1 MPADMK
7 AQIQMPVDN
16 HEAEMARADLYKMA
30 KYSMKL
36 FQMIQEGQEL
46 EGWVQAKIT
55 RASDYISSIY
65 HYMEYQ
71 MKFGGGLPAQN
82 IEDITSEAEVM
93 SGEEPVAEEDDE
105 VNMKEGMSYEQRLQA
120 LLEGK
125 VKKMTAKKEPA
136 KKVKEIKKNKT
147 SKKSKDVEEALDMNL
162 LKAAQKD
169 MAKRPPKKDA
179 ESDANARK
187 PYGYRGASGSEGDD
201 APKKKSTKKVK
212 EGNFEIDAKELK
224 PAHDK
229 GYADAA
235 KGITKSP
242 YNPGSPADKAYQEGQ
257 QAYKRHFG

>member
-82 IEDITSEAEVM
+82 IEDITSEADVSPVVDTVSEEGEV
-93 SGEEPVAEEDDE
+93 EIDE
-105 VNMKEGMSYEQRLQA
+105 SMTYEQHLQA

-125 VKKMTAKKEPA
+125 VKKMTAKKAPVKKKEVEEGFDADA
-136 KKVKEIKKNKT
+136 KPGDTFKTAKGVATKTSTGVKHTRTKFDYDPGSDDKDDKKAKAKSKKKTSSSVKETSHQASTTMKHVKNPTAGEK
-147 SKKSKDVEEALDMNL
+147 
-162 LKAAQKD
+162 KAAKD
-169 MAKRPPKKDA
+169 I
-179 ESDANARK
+179 K
-187 PYGYRGASGSEGDD
+187 PGVKGYRDRIAML
-201 APKKKSTKKVK
+201 KSAEKD
-212 EGNFEIDAKELK
+212 GRLK
-224 PAHDK
+224 
-229 GYADAA
+229 
-235 KGITKSP
+235 
-242 YNPGSPADKAYQEGQ
+242 
-257 QAYKRHFG
+257 